1 MTTKALL
8 LISLLV
14 FSLTASSQK
23 AIHFE
28 QIAFEF
34 YKDSILKN
42 KSENV
47 TISLKVVED
56 GSYWNIDC
64 LKEFNIKI
72 DDTAASVVSAIGTE
86 DLDLGGDKR
95 FRVKRYR
102 KSKLPMIFVTSFMS
116 FDTDK
121 NITGIV
127 ENNNGNLTTYLFEI
141 NQEGEIKKWCKG
153 EFKN

>member
-1 MTTKALL
+1 MRTKIII
-8 LISLLV
+8 LISFLS
-14 FSLTASSQK
+14 FSLIAYSQK
-23 AIHFE
+23 TIHFE

-47 TISLKVVED
+47 TVSLKVIED

-64 LKEFNIKI
+64 LKEFNIRI
-72 DDTAASVVSAIGTE
+72 DDTVASVVSAIGTV
-86 DLDLGGDKR
+86 DLDIGNDKR
-95 FRVKRYR
+95 FKVKKYK
-102 KSKLPMIFVTSFMS
+102 KSKLPMVFATSFMS

-127 ENNNGNLTTYLFEI
+127 ENNNGSLTTYLFDI
-141 NQEGEIKKWCKG
+141 NREGEIKKWCKG

>member
-1 MTTKALL
+1 MTTKAII
-8 LISLLV
+8 LISFLG
-14 FSLTASSQK
+14 FSLMASSQK
-23 AIHFE
+23 TIHFE

-42 KSENV
+42 KSANV

-64 LKEFNIKI
+64 LKEFNIRI
-72 DDTAASVVSAIGTE
+72 DDTAASIVSAIKTL
-86 DLDLGGDKR
+86 DLDIGNDKR
-95 FRVKRYR
+95 FKVKKYR
-102 KSKLPMIFVTSFMS
+102 KSKLPMVFATSFMS
-116 FDTDK
+116 FDIDK

-127 ENNNGNLTTYLFEI
+127 ENNNGSLTTYLFEI
-141 NQEGEIKKWCKG
+141 NQEGDIRKWCKG